1 MADLSLASLLNAET
15 EAISEF
21 IVLLKKEQ
29 TALQDGKTEALP
41 EIADSKA
48 PLTIRLNELAIRRN
62 QALSMAGLP
71 PNRPGVEIWL
81 ERYPSAEMSDNWN
94 RLHSAIA
101 EARELNELNG
111 KLITL
116 RMQYTNQALSALT
129 LAQRQSDM
137 LYGPDGQPSQFA
149 GRRIIDSV

>member
-1 MADLSLASLLNAET
+1 MADLSLVSLLASEAEVI
-15 EAISEF
+15 AQFIALLQSEQ
-21 IVLLKKEQ
+21 V
-29 TALQDGKTEALP
+29 ALQDGNTDALP
-41 EIADSKA
+41 AIADSKA
-48 PLTIRLNELAIRRN
+48 PLTIRLNELAISRN

-71 PNRPGVEIWL
+71 PDRIGIEIFL
-81 ERYPSAEMSDNWN
+81 QRHPSPEVSDVWHKL
-94 RLHSAIA
+94 RRTIA

-111 KLITL
+111 KLITM

-129 LAQRQSDM
+129 QAQRQSDM